1 MYDCTGLEKLLSDD
15 FAFVINN
22 TMNKKL
28 TEFIKRNKKR
38 NQHLYLPETRPG
50 YDYVVCPVSG
60 ERLSMIKDNYITSVL
75 GMTVEEYPVVQRICE
90 KRKENIKHGLQQV
103 DPKTGLTRY
112 EAGQVQ
118 ARQVL
123 KQVDSDGLSGY
134 KKKGQR
140 TRATHMRCVDQFGRN
155 GYSRLASKAI
165 IKGNKTKAEKG
176 LISLDRNEYHR
187 YKAVVLYLTNKHRSS
202 LVNGY
207 VTGLA
212 GKKNAWHIDHMFSI
226 LKGYQQ
232 QVSPFVIG
240 HLTNLRM
247 IPWQD
252 NLSKSAT
259 CSISIE
265 ELINNCDYTI
275 DQSLSEFD
283 KVYHLIL
290 EDIKNNIPLNAAYL
304 IERLYASTVR

>member
-1 MYDCTGLEKLLSDD
+1 MSDE
-15 FAFVINN
+15 FAFVINKF
-22 TMNKKL
+22 MRKQII
-28 TEFIKRNKKR
+28 EFIKRNKKR
-38 NQHLYLPETRPG
+38 NQHLYAPDTIEG

-60 ERLSMIKDNYITSVL
+60 ERLSMIKDNYITNVL
-75 GMTVEEYPVVQRICE
+75 GMAIEEYPDVQRICI

-103 DPKTGLTRY
+103 DLETGLTRY
-112 EAGQVQ
+112 EASQIQ
-118 ARQVL
+118 ARQIL
-123 KQVDSDGLSGY
+123 KQVDSNGLSGY
-134 KKKGQR
+134 KKKGQK
-140 TRATHMRCVDQFGRN
+140 TRATHLSRVDEFGRN

-187 YKAVVLYLTNKHRSS
+187 YKAVVLYLTNKHRSN

-212 GKKNAWHIDHMFSI
+212 GKENAWHIDHMFSI

-259 CSISIE
+259 CSISME
-265 ELINNCDYTI
+265 ELLNNCDYTI